1 MAETLTQE
9 RIVEINL
16 VTTSAALAALP
27 ARPQQMDEYADWGI
41 DWIEVM
47 ARFEW
52 VLDLMHEGKL
62 DRPHRA
68 ECERLLRQLR
78 EHLPLAK
85 QLALEVPRKILD
97 AIKEVS

>member
-27 ARPQQMDEYADWGI
+27 ARPRQMDEYADWGI

-52 VLDLMHEGKL
+52 VLDLAREGKL
-62 DRPHRA
+62 SAAHQS

-78 EHLPLAK
+78 EHLSLAE
-85 QLALEVPRKILD
+85 QLDLEVPQKVLI
-97 AIKEVS
+97 AIKEVF